1 MLIPP
6 SSVAPRV
13 NVLACRRLGSSY
25 PLLIQVNQLS
35 ITNQDNQAEYSI
47 ISKSDGV
54 FCNNIII
61 PEFSFDDYIRIRKNI
76 LLLFSNA
83 LNGDEFTSEYVLL
96 SILSRIH
103 TRQDS
108 TVLGYLPIN
117 IAGLIADDS
126 RMLALQEVIKSIV
139 PRCLDINA
147 DINGLNNNSLLP
159 IRDYEKNIV
168 TSSPLQLGAGTVLL
182 INETRLTEGA
192 LTVQGTKSAHSLH
205 TLCSSQNLPIS
216 FSYCEIK
223 IPTDLSFIFFS
234 RDSTSSLFSG
244 SDVIRIVTIN
254 DNKAP
259 SDIDIEEHSNG
270 NSNGISNNDKLDDE
284 DMELEIISDD
294 DNNNENND
302 NEDYN
307 NIMTNDDNISSTIP
321 SLSIEEYEEIRLWWS
336 FVRQFDAVMDPS
348 MIKLAEDDFVL
359 SRQEN
364 NDLSPKSF
372 HTWLTV
378 SRLMAFSYGSR
389 TIEPFHWKRMK
400 YFEMIRLNLLK
411 NEKKEIK

>member
-13 NVLACRRLGSSY
+13 NVISFRRLGSSF

-35 ITNQDNQAEYSI
+35 MINQDTISEYSI

-54 FCNNIII
+54 FSNIITS
-61 PEFSFDDYIRIRKNI
+61 PEFSTDDYIRIRKNI
-76 LLLFSNA
+76 LSLISLA
-83 LNGDEFTSEYVLL
+83 LNGDEITSEYVLL

-103 TRQDS
+103 TRQDT

-117 IAGLIADDS
+117 ITGLIEDDD
-126 RMLALQEVIKSIV
+126 RLLALQEVIKTIV
-139 PRCLDINA
+139 PRCLAIDADINA
-147 DINGLNNNSLLP
+147 LNNTSLLP
-159 IRDYEKNIV
+159 TRDYEKNIV

-182 INETRLTEGA
+182 INETKLVEGNLTM
-192 LTVQGTKSAHSLH
+192 QGTKSMHSLR
-205 TLCSSQNLPIS
+205 TICSTQNLPIS

-234 RDSTSSLFSG
+234 RNSSSSLFSG
-244 SDVIRIVTIN
+244 SDVIRIITTN
-254 DNKAP
+254 NNKAP
-259 SDIDIEEHSNG
+259 NDIDIENFSSVTYINT
-270 NSNGISNNDKLDDE
+270 SNNHTVHE
-284 DMELEIISDD
+284 DMELEIINNDEVD
-294 DNNNENND
+294 ENNNILMD
-302 NEDYN
+302 N
-307 NIMTNDDNISSTIP
+307 DNISLSIP
-321 SLSIEEYEEIRLWWS
+321 SFTVDEYDEIRLWWS
-336 FVRQFDAVMDPS
+336 VVRQFDAIMDPS

-364 NDLSPKSF
+364 NDLSPNTF

-378 SRLMAFSYGSR
+378 SRLMAFSYGSN
-389 TIEPFHWKRMK
+389 TIEPYHWKRMK

-411 NEKKEIK
+411 NEKK